1 MREHKVT
8 RTYRLE
14 QKTVEKIDRLATQL
28 QCHQSPL
35 IDMLLQRAL
44 EQVEAGN
51 WVARQEPIK
60 YVVKW

>member
-1 MREHKVT
+1 MQDNKVT
-8 RTYRLE
+8 RTYRLDP
-14 QKTVEKIDRLATQL
+14 QTVERIDELAAQL

-44 EQVEAGN
+44 EQVESGH
-51 WVARQEPIK
+51 WIARKEPIK

>member
-1 MREHKVT
+1 MRDKIA
-8 RTYRLE
+8 RTYQLNRE
-14 QKTVEKIDRLATQL
+14 TVEQIDKLAAQL

-44 EQVEAGN
+44 EQVESGK
-51 WVARQEPIK
+51 WVARKEPIK